1 MGELYAS
8 PNVAAR
14 AHLQGVHP
22 QEITLD
28 AVGVISAGNQDA

>member
-14 AHLQGVHP
+14 AAQGEHP
-22 QEITLD
+22 NEITLD